1 MASRFASLVALLAI
15 PLLAAPAHA
24 LRVMSYNL
32 LNYSGGRTTQFR
44 TVLQEAQPDILVVE
58 EITGGVGSV
67 NVFLSDILEVVNPG
81 EWAAGGYTDGPDTDA
96 AIYYRTAKAVML
108 GHHTITTSLRDI
120 DEWTVR
126 PVPYAASSAELRLYA
141 VHLKASQGSAEEQQR
156 LAEVTLMR
164 DRMETFAPGGNYL
177 VTGDFN
183 IYTST
188 EPAFQYMINPAN
200 GLAGVVQ
207 DPIDR
212 LGNWHINPAFADIHT
227 QSPRVTQF
235 GGGANGGMDDRF
247 DLILTGPALLDGEAL
262 DILPT
267 TYTALGQDGMHF
279 DGALNVAPFT
289 VVTQVVAQALHDA
302 SDHLPVFANFQL
314 PAILVAAAAVDFGTV
329 IVGGPG
335 AATLEVANGAAAPA
349 DELDYSFAASPL
361 FSAPGGSF
369 QADAGDGAVPQLL
382 GMDTAAAGA
391 RAGTL
396 VVTTDDPDRPAWN
409 VALSGTVLDH
419 AQPSADPGVLQLLA
433 NLDLGVATGSDT
445 AHAAAQVH
453 DLGFGPLVAPLEVHG
468 ADLTGDPR
476 FFLDGGFAPAA
487 AGASPA
493 GYSVAFDAVGAA
505 DGVYNGTLVFHTR
518 DLPGIP
524 GGTDLDDVQFD
535 LSVTVDGGA
544 VGAPVAV
551 ASVARTGFTTL
562 RPNPFRAASE
572 IRFGLVR
579 PVRTRLAIVDVTGRA
594 VRTLTDGTLPAGEH
608 GVTWDG
614 RDASGGAVAPGI
626 YFVRLTAGDVTETR
640 KVARIR

>member
-1 MASRFASLVALLAI
+1 MSPRIPSLLAAVLI
-15 PLLAAPAHA
+15 PLLAAPAQA

-44 TVLQEAQPDILVVE
+44 LILEETQPDVLVVE
-58 EITGGVGSV
+58 EITGGVSSV
-67 NVFLSDILEVVNPG
+67 NVFLADILDVVNPG
-81 EWAAGGYTDGPDTDA
+81 EWVAGGYTDGPDTDQA
-96 AIYYRTAKAVML
+96 VYVRSAKAVVL
-108 GHHTITTSLRDI
+108 GHHTITTTLRDI
-120 DEWTVR
+120 DEWTIR
-126 PVPYAASSAELRLYA
+126 PLPYASSAADLRVYA
-141 VHLKASQGSAEEQQR
+141 VHLKASQGTAEEQQR
-156 LAEVTLMR
+156 LAEVTTMR
-164 DRMETFAPGGNYL
+164 TRMETFAPGGNYL

-200 GLAGVVQ
+200 GTAGVVQ
-207 DPIDR
+207 DPINR

-247 DLILTGPALLDGEAL
+247 DLILTGPALLDGEAM
-262 DILPT
+262 DILPA
-267 TYTALGQDGMHF
+267 TYTAFGQDGMHF

-302 SDHLPVFANFQL
+302 SDHLPVFADFQL
-314 PAILVAAAAVDFGTV
+314 PAVLVADASVDFGTV

-335 AATLEVANGAAAPA
+335 AATLDVGNGAPLPG

-361 FSAPGGSF
+361 FSAPAGSF
-369 QADAGDGAVPQLL
+369 QVAAGAPAAAHSL
-382 GMDTAAAGA
+382 GMDTATAGA

-409 VALSGTVLDH
+409 VALAGTVLDH
-419 AQPSADPGVLQLLA
+419 AQPSAAPGSLQLVA
-433 NLDLGVATGSDT
+433 SLDLGTVAPTDT
-445 AHAAAQVH
+445 AHAAALVH
-453 DLGFGPLVAPLEVHG
+453 DLGFGPLVAALEVHG
-468 ADLTGDPR
+468 ADLAGDPR
-476 FFLDGGFAPAA
+476 FFLDGGFAPAT

-493 GYSVAFDAVGAA
+493 SFDVAFDATGVA

-535 LSVTVDGGA
+535 LSVTVDAGM
-544 VGAPVAV
+544 VGAPVL
-551 ASVARTGFTTL
+551 ASISRTGFTTV
-562 RPNPFRAASE
+562 RPNPFRDASE

-579 PVRTRLAIVDVTGRA
+579 SSRARVVVVDVTGRA
-594 VRTLTDGTLPAGEH
+594 VRTLADGEFPAGEH
-608 GVTWDG
+608 GITWDG
-614 RDASGGAVAPGI
+614 RDAGGAIVAPGI
-626 YFVRLTAGDVTETR
+626 YFVRLTSGDVAETR
-640 KVARIR
+640 KLARIR